1 MTKSSFFV
9 TIPSRGFD
17 YEKYIYYELQKILN
31 EKEIMV
37 KFIQSNILNLL
48 DNLDKSKKYTS
59 VFLSNIISYMY

>member
-31 EKEIMV
+31 EKEIIV
-37 KFIQSNILNLL
+37 KFIQSNILDLP
-48 DNLDKSKKYTS
+48 DNLDK
-59 VFLSNIISYMY
+59 